1 MGYMRREIGHPARW
15 KNIKHLAQ
23 NFIPVWNHILGHAWY
38 SKHQAMRSNLRCQII
53 SMNPQ
58 DGPFVCVCE
67 RGQVQDTVKVGSVL
81 IDVETGDSSA
91 PTPTPPKPEPTPAA
105 APAPAAASGGGV
117 QQFKLVTRPKSLEI
131 LAVQQ
136 LRDLI
141 LRCDR
146 VRLFALHSPRLT
158 LAKALQRFS

>member
-1 MGYMRREIGHPARW
+1 M
-15 KNIKHLAQ
+15 
-23 NFIPVWNHILGHAWY
+23 
-38 SKHQAMRSNLRCQII
+38 I
-53 SMNPQ
+53 SMNPH
-58 DGPFVCVCE
+58 GPFVCCE
-67 RGQVQDTVKVGSVL
+67 REQVQDTVKVGSVL

-117 QQFKLVTRPKSLEI
+117 QQFKLVARPKSLEI

-141 LRCDR
+141 LRQCDR